1 MSFSLHYSI
10 VVETFSS
17 TVALFSQKFLVAY
30 PQKLKQCRFTCS
42 HRQVET
48 TFSGVDFQ
56 ILLHRSC

>member
-30 PQKLKQCRFTCS
+30 PQKLKRCRFTCS
-42 HRQVET
+42 QSALEM

-56 ILLHRSC
+56 ILGA